1 MYWVSPVFI
10 LHSENLSISINN
22 IFRVLFKQIEDS
34 NIEFF
39 MSFDTISIMKD
50 SWWQMTMFDIHIL
63 KSILIFFS

>member
-50 SWWQMTMFDIHIL
+50 S
-63 KSILIFFS
+63 